1 MVVVYGCNALPIEEQ
16 VSVFYSYQYP
26 EKKTPII
33 KTSVLYILKL

>member
-26 EKKTPII
+26 EKKHQSLRP
-33 KTSVLYILKL
+33 VFYIF